1 MVPCGCT
8 EYSKKRR
15 ALRQH
20 REQMRIMRDV
30 IEENDLDDELEEA
43 MVEETGNTHF
53 WLGHISEFDEDSDAQ
68 DVEASLKE
76 EAGDRRAFVDAAAM
90 ILDAKHAQVS
100 LERARKRRRT
110 CDKACQTSPSR

>member
-1 MVPCGCT
+1 
-8 EYSKKRR
+8 
-15 ALRQH
+15 
-20 REQMRIMRDV
+20 MRDV

-53 WLGHISEFDEDSDAQ
+53 WLGHISEFDEDSDTQ

-76 EAGDRRAFVDAAAM
+76 EAGERRAFVDAAAM
-90 ILDAKHAQVS
+90 ILDAKHAQAS

-110 CDKACQTSPSR
+110 CDKACHACP

>member
-1 MVPCGCT
+1 M
-8 EYSKKRR
+8 
-15 ALRQH
+15 QH
-20 REQMRIMRDV
+20 HEQMRIMRDV

-53 WLGHISEFDEDSDAQ
+53 WLGHISEFDDDSDAQ

-76 EAGDRRAFVDAAAM
+76 EAGERRAFVDAAAM

-100 LERARKRRRT
+100 LERARQRQKT
-110 CDKACQTSPSR
+110 CAKACQTSPSR